1 MVFNAQPKAPKVPKF
16 IEQGRAK
23 LEKKGFNLG
32 GNAAAA
38 SGSAAAMATPGVP
51 KPVSAEQT
59 GMATTPTAAAS
70 GGGFSAVLGNLTK
83 DKAKTTTTTPAAT
96 GGLEPA
102 ATTQIAPTTAAPA
115 TTAAATGGTDPSVTA
130 ADTVTPTTT
139 TPTTAT
145 GSTSGFSAA
154 LSQIPEAKST
164 AQLVTDYT
172 SQDSQLMRLSATQGL
187 QAANRRGLLNS
198 SMAVGAA
205 QDSMVKNAVPIA
217 SQDAQLQADARQKAL
232 DRATSLTTK
241 DMELRESA
249 RTAASN
255 MLVNMEQI
263 YANQFNSIMAN
274 DKLSKGTREEMIASA
289 RRLRSQQRDF
299 VQQMY
304 DIDLTY

>member
-38 SGSAAAMATPGVP
+38 SGSAAATATPGVP

-59 GMATTPTAAAS
+59 GMATTPTAAAT

-232 DRATSLTTK
+232 DRATTLTTK
-241 DMELRESA
+241 DWDLKESA
-249 RTAASN
+249 RTAASQ

-263 YANQFNSIMAN
+263 YSNQFNSIMAN
-274 DKLSKGTREEMIASA
+274 DKLSKGTREAMIQSA
-289 RRLRSQQRDF
+289 QKLRAQQRNF
-299 VQQMY
+299 VEQVY
-304 DIDLTY
+304 DIDLLY

>member
-1 MVFNAQPKAPKVPKF
+1 MVFNAQPKAPKVPKS

-130 ADTVTPTTT
+130 ADTVTPTTPTTT
-139 TPTTAT
+139 TP
-145 GSTSGFSAA
+145 TSGFSAA

-164 AQLVTDYT
+164 AQLLNDYT

-241 DMELRESA
+241 DMELKESA

>member
-23 LEKKGFNLG
+23 LEKKGFNIG

-38 SGSAAAMATPGVP
+38 SGSAAATATPTAGVP
-51 KPVSAEQT
+51 KPIAAAQT
-59 GMATTPTAAAS
+59 GMATTPTEAAS
-70 GGGFSAVLGNLTK
+70 GGGFSAALGGVTK
-83 DKAKTTTTTPAAT
+83 DKAKTTTAATPTAT

-102 ATTQIAPTTAAPA
+102 ATTQIAPTAAAPVTTA
-115 TTAAATGGTDPSVTA
+115 TTTGGTDPSVTA
-130 ADTVTPTTT
+130 ADTVTPTPT
-139 TPTTAT
+139 TPT

-164 AQLVTDYT
+164 AQLLNDYT

>member
-96 GGLEPA
+96 
-102 ATTQIAPTTAAPA
+102 TQIAPTAAAPVTTA
-115 TTAAATGGTDPSVTA
+115 TTTGGTDPSVTA
-130 ADTVTPTTT
+130 ADTVTPTTPTTT
-139 TPTTAT
+139 TP
-145 GSTSGFSAA
+145 TSGFSAA

-164 AQLVTDYT
+164 AQLLNDYT

-241 DMELRESA
+241 DMELKESA